1 MVDLKQIQIACQNCR
16 VSELCLPRG
25 LDRDEIEQLNNIVN
39 RRRPLERG
47 DFLYRHGD
55 PLDGLYAVR
64 SGSMRSYLT
73 SPDGTEQTVGFY
85 LPGELVGLD
94 GLQDELHTC
103 ATVALET
110 SSVCQ
115 VPCAQLKQL
124 CAKLPGLQRQ
134 MMRLVGKEV
143 SSDHEALLLLGSRT
157 AEERLATFLLSLSRR
172 YRARGFSETDFNLS
186 MSRHDIANYLGTAVE
201 TVSRQFA
208 SLQKQGV
215 LRVNQRRVHISDL
228 NRLRSMVEPCVNH
241 RSYSS
246 L

>member
-1 MVDLKQIQIACQNCR
+1 
-16 VSELCLPRG
+16 
-25 LDRDEIEQLNNIVN
+25 
-39 RRRPLERG
+39 
-47 DFLYRHGD
+47 
-55 PLDGLYAVR
+55 
-64 SGSMRSYLT
+64 MRSYLT

-110 SSVCQ
+110 SSVWQ